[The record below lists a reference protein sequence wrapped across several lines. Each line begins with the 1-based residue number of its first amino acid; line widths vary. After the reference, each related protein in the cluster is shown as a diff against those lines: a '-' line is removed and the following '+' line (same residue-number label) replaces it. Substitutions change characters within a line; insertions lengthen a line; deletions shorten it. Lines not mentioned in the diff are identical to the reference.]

1 MDELFELLL
10 KHGLKPLTL
19 VPEWA
24 SLEKKLNRSE
34 LTAVVM
40 LHHHGEMTTSELAA
54 SLGVPLST
62 MTSLSKRLTDK
73 KLFWR
78 FQSEQDQRIILLRVT
93 EEGAALAAAAREM
106 LNKTLVR
113 VGEALTAEEL
123 QQFVRLALKAAKA
136 LQGGEGSGKETEKP
150 VLRRIEIG
158 E

>member
-24 SLEKKLNRSE
+24 GLEQKLNRSE

-62 MTSLSKRLTDK
+62 MTSLSKRLTAK
-73 KLFWR
+73 NLFHR
-78 FQSEQDQRIILLRVT
+78 IQSGEDQRIILLRLT
-93 EEGAALAAAAREM
+93 EEGMEIAGAAREL
-106 LNKTLVR
+106 LNKTLAR
-113 VGEALTAEEL
+113 IGEALTQEEL

-136 LQGGEGSGKETEKP
+136 LQATDGKGRETSKP
-150 VLRRIEIG
+150 SLQRIEIG